1 MNKSNPRTV
10 LKKIVLLSYTLS
22 MIVFSCIVMG
32 FSKDFAIIYCSGAL
46 ASVCTFF
53 KENYAKISR
62 IAKNELFM
70 SFSPQQR

>member
-10 LKKIVLLSYTLS
+10 LKKIVLVSYTLS

-32 FSKDFAIIYCSGAL
+32 FSKDFAIIYCSATL

-53 KENYAKISR
+53 YKTLIPQHYSLTLFIS
-62 IAKNELFM
+62 A
-70 SFSPQQR
+70 

>member
-22 MIVFSCIVMG
+22 MIVFSCIVIG

-53 KENYAKISR
+53 
-62 IAKNELFM
+62 L
-70 SFSPQQR
+70 